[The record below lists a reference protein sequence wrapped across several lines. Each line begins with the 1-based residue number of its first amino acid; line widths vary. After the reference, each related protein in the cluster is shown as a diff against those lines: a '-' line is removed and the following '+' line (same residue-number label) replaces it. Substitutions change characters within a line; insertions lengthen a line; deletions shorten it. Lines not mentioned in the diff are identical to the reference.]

1 MYLWC
6 WDDLADKKKVVDF
19 RSPVAGLGR
28 KLRGVERIPRNSFER
43 KYGCKIVA
51 ILLSSTSFTHT
62 GNYGSTTSTKRR
74 AASHFQVLHD
84 PQDCPATLK

>member
-19 RSPVAGLGR
+19 RSPVAALGR
-28 KLRGVERIPRNSFER
+28 KSRGVERIAGNSFER
-43 KYGCKIVA
+43 KYGCKTVA

-62 GNYGSTTSTKRR
+62 GNYGSTTSTKRG
-74 AASHFQVLHD
+74 AASHFEVLHD
-84 PQDCPATLK
+84 RQACPATSK

>member
-28 KLRGVERIPRNSFER
+28 KSRGVERIPGNSFER
-43 KYGCKIVA
+43 KCGRKAVA
-51 ILLSSTSFTHT
+51 ILISSTSFTHT
-62 GNYGSTTSTKRR
+62 GNYGSTTSTKRG
-74 AASHFQVLHD
+74 AAFHFQALHD
-84 PQDCPATLK
+84 RQACQATSK

>member
-19 RSPVAGLGR
+19 RSLVAGLGR
-28 KLRGVERIPRNSFER
+28 KSRGVERIPRNSFEK
-43 KYGCKIVA
+43 KYGWRTVA
-51 ILLSSTSFTHT
+51 ILLSSTSFTHR
-62 GNYGSTTSTKRR
+62 GNYGSMRSMKRG

-84 PQDCPATLK
+84 RQACLGTSK